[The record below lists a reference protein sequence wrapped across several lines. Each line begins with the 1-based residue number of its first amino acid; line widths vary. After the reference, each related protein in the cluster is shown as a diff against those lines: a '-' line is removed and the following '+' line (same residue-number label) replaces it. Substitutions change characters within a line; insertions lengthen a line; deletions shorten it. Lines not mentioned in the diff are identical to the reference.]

1 MEFLLNVVL
10 ILLALGGFA
19 LSFFIHKKKQANKVL
34 VCPIGADCNAVVHSD
49 YSRFF
54 GVPLEYIG
62 MFYYAAV
69 AASYMVF
76 LLIPSTT
83 LPPFA
88 LAVLSMTSIA
98 LLFSAYLTFIQA
110 FNLKQWCTWCLM
122 SAGLSAFIFT
132 ASLMASK
139 FGFVALLEENYEIFL
154 IIHTLGIAIG
164 AGGAIIGG
172 VLFVKFLKDCR
183 ISKIEAD
190 ITRTISQIVWFALAI
205 LALSGAALYF
215 PGIGEWGKAP
225 AFALKMAIVDIII
238 INRLFLDLLIFPR
251 LTRASLEVESAE
263 TNFKIQTSA
272 GWKLSFALGAVSIV
286 SWIFVLILS
295 VPLEAVFGVNLYF
308 LVGIYALAL
317 FISAFIGWLFSVFSG
332 RAISLS

>member
-1 MEFLLNVVL
+1 MEFLLNIIL

-19 LSFFIHKKKQANKVL
+19 LSFFIYKKKQTNKVL

-62 MFYYAAV
+62 IFYYGAV

-76 LLIPSTT
+76 LLIPSAA

-88 LAVLSMTSIA
+88 LAVLSLTSIA

-122 SAGLSAFIFT
+122 SAGLSAFIF
-132 ASLMASK
+132 AVSLLASK

-154 IIHTLGIAIG
+154 MIHMLGIALG

-172 VLFVKFLKDCR
+172 ILFVKFLKDCR
-183 ISKIEAD
+183 ISKVEAD

-225 AFALKMAIVDIII
+225 VFALKMAIVDIII

-251 LTRASLEVESAE
+251 LARASLEAESAE
-263 TNFKIQTSA
+263 NNLKIQASA
-272 GWKLSFALGAVSIV
+272 GWKLSFALGAISIV
-286 SWIFVLILS
+286 SWVFVLMFS
-295 VPLEAVFGVNLYF
+295 VLLEAVSGINLFFLGGV
-308 LVGIYALAL
+308 YALAFL
-317 FISAFIGWLFSVFSG
+317 VSALAGWLFSVFLG
-332 RAISLS
+332 RAILLP

>member
-1 MEFLLNVVL
+1 MEFLLNIVL

-49 YSRFF
+49 YSKFF

-62 MFYYAAV
+62 MFYYATV
-69 AASYMVF
+69 AASYVVF

-132 ASLMASK
+132 VSLMASK

-154 IIHTLGIAIG
+154 MIHMLGVALG
-164 AGGAIIGG
+164 AGGAVIGG

-183 ISKIEAD
+183 VSKIEAD

-215 PGIGEWGKAP
+215 PGVGEWGKAP

-251 LTRASLEVESAE
+251 LTRSSLEAESAE
-263 TNFKIQTSA
+263 NNFKIQASA
-272 GWKLSFALGAVSIV
+272 GWKLSFALGAISIV
-286 SWIFVLILS
+286 SWFFVLILS
-295 VPLEAVFGVNLYF
+295 VSTEVILGANLFF
-308 LVGIYALAL
+308 LGGIYALTLL
-317 FISAFIGWLFSVFSG
+317 FSAFIGWLFSVFFG
-332 RAISLS
+332 RAVSLS